1 MKRERGLVGLPQLLV
16 GLAILA
22 AIAAIVYGVTA
33 YLDDVDAKGYTR
45 GQKETAAAYEKRDSE
60 KLAKATARVK
70 ELEDQV
76 RAQERQ
82 HAVQLAGISAQY
94 QEDLANVEKAKRD
107 FVAGV
112 HSGRIRLLD
121 PGAAAGPRCPGGSGG
136 APGETAAAAG
146 GRDGPAPGELSREA
160 AEFLLGLASEADALV
175 KQLTACQR
183 VVVQDRSAAPAR

>member
-1 MKRERGLVGLPQLLV
+1 MKRERGFGLFEL
-16 GLAILA
+16 GMI
-22 AIAAIVYGVTA
+22 IAALALISGIVYGVKSW
-33 YLDDVDAKGYTR
+33 LDGIDEKGFQR
-45 GQKETAAAYEKRDSE
+45 GANETMVKYEKRDTE

-76 RAQERQ
+76 RAEERR
-82 HAVQLAGISAQY
+82 HTEQLAGISAQY

-112 HSGRIRLLD
+112 RSGRIILRD
-121 PGAAAGPRCPGGSGG
+121 PGAAAGPRCPASGG
-136 APGETAAAAG
+136 GAAGEIAAAAS

-160 AEFLLGLASEADALV
+160 AEFLLDLAGEADAIV

-183 VVVQDRSAAPAR
+183 VVVQDRAPAR